1 MSGLFGHLTSASSAL
16 QAHSKSVELSGKN
29 IANINNPNYA
39 RQRVISS
46 SVSAVAS
53 GQVSTFVD
61 REVQNLR
68 DVFVDKQVVEEGSFL
83 SSFETRDNRLRE
95 ILAVLGETVDRV
107 NDPSFISDQPEDNG
121 GIRDSLNDF
130 LNAFENFAANPTD
143 RANRSVVMQS
153 AEELVSSLNRADAR
167 LDKIEN
173 SIDTEIQTEVKSFN
187 NRMAEL
193 SDMNRQ
199 IARIEI
205 AAGEGAAA
213 YIRNERQA
221 LLEEL
226 AEFAQ
231 VDVETVAGSG
241 GQVAVRMRTESGET
255 VDLLRPGFSP
265 EPLLYDTA
273 NNTFR
278 VASSSEDLDLRA
290 GKLAALSQVKSEDL
304 VEIRSQLDALANTVA
319 TEVNEIYYQAFVPA
333 GVDPAVDPAVPE
345 FSFFAQPTP
354 PPSVSGAPSTV
365 DAGSIALYTGSSDPL
380 VTDSRALDVDSLRST
395 NSNFAGANELAL
407 AIAGLS
413 QQNFASLG
421 ELSLSEAI
429 IQTSIDLGQE
439 IESNG
444 NQLAV
449 QSDVQIL
456 MKERQAQ
463 VSGVSLDEEMSNL
476 VQYQRAFQA
485 SSQVFQVVSEM
496 LETIVNLR

>member
-53 GQVSTFVD
+53 GQVNTFVD

-68 DVFVDKQVVEEGSFL
+68 DAFVDKQVVEEGSFL

-143 RANRSVVMQS
+143 LANRSVVMQS

-167 LDKIEN
+167 LDTIEH

-213 YIRNERQA
+213 DLRNDRQA
-221 LLEEL
+221 LLEEV

-231 VDVETVAGSG
+231 ADIETVAGSG
-241 GQVAVRMRTESGET
+241 GQVAIRLRAESGET

-265 EPLLYDTA
+265 EPLLYDA
-273 NNTFR
+273 ASNAFR
-278 VASSSEDLDLRA
+278 VASSAEHLDLRA
-290 GKLAALSQVKSEDL
+290 GKLAALSQVKSEDI
-304 VEIRSQLDALANTVA
+304 VEVRRQLDAFANTIA
-319 TEVNEIYYQAFVPA
+319 TEVNEIYYQPSVPA
-333 GVDPAVDPAVPE
+333 GADPAVDPAVPE

-354 PPSVSGAPSTV
+354 PPSVSGTPSTV
-365 DAGSIALYTGSSDPL
+365 DAGSIALYD
-380 VTDSRALDVDSLRST
+380 ALDVDSLRST
-395 NSNFAGANELAL
+395 NSGFAGANELAL

-421 ELSLSEAI
+421 ELSLSGSI
-429 IQTSIDLGQE
+429 IQTTIDLGQE
-439 IESNG
+439 IESNS

-449 QSDVQIL
+449 QRDVQVL
-456 MKERQAQ
+456 MKDRQAQ